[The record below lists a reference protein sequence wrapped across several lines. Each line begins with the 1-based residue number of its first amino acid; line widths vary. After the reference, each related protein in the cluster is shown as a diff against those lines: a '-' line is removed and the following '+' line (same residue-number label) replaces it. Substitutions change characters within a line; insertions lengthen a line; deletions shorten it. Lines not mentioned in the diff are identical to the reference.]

1 MRGLVLEGGGAKG
14 AYHIGAYKALKEMGV
29 EIDGVAGT
37 SVGAL
42 NGAMIAQEDIDRA
55 YELWNNMTYSRV
67 INANDEDIEKIK
79 KGKLKIEDIKDI
91 SEKIK
96 GVISE
101 KGVDI
106 TPLKELLYDV
116 INEEKVRRSGKDF
129 GIVTVSLTDLKPLEI
144 YIEDI
149 PQGKLVEYL
158 MASAYLPVFKREK
171 IDGKDFIDGGIYD
184 NVPMGLLINKGY
196 EDLIVVRTHGL
207 GRNRRINKKNLNIRY
222 ISPRESLGRTLD
234 FDTKTCRF
242 NLKLGYFDA
251 FKAIKQLKGNKYYI
265 IPKKDENYFV
275 DVLLNLNEEKI
286 LEIGKILKIEEVPY
300 RRALF
305 EFIIPKL
312 NNILGLD
319 KKNDYEDI
327 LIMFLEYLAEEY
339 ELERF
344 KIYGYEEFLENV
356 IERHKYNSQDNA
368 LFSKL
373 VMRMDI
379 LGKFSKS
386 EIIKEIANIVFF

>member
-29 EIDGVAGT
+29 EVDGVAGT

-339 ELERF
+339 EMERF

>member
-339 ELERF
+339 EMERF

>member
-327 LIMFLEYLAEEY
+327 LIMFFEYLAEEY
-339 ELERF
+339 EMERF

>member
-79 KGKLKIEDIKDI
+79 RGKLKIEDIKDI

-251 FKAIKQLKGNKYYI
+251 FKTIKQLKGNKYYI

-275 DVLLNLNEEKI
+275 NVLLNLNEEKI
-286 LEIGKILKIEEVPY
+286 LEIGKILKIEDVPY

-339 ELERF
+339 EVERF

>member
-129 GIVTVSLTDLKPLEI
+129 GIVTVSSTDLKPLEI

-339 ELERF
+339 EMERF

>member
-29 EIDGVAGT
+29 EVDGVAGT

-106 TPLKELLYDV
+106 TPLKELLHDV
-116 INEEKVRRSGKDF
+116 IDEEKVRRSGKDF

-207 GRNRRINKKNLNIRY
+207 GRNRRVNKKNLNIRY

-286 LEIGKILKIEEVPY
+286 LEIGKILKIEDVPY

-339 ELERF
+339 EMERF

>member
-1 MRGLVLEGGGAKG
+1 M
-14 AYHIGAYKALKEMGV
+14 
-29 EIDGVAGT
+29 
-37 SVGAL
+37 
-42 NGAMIAQEDIDRA
+42 
-55 YELWNNMTYSRV
+55 
-67 INANDEDIEKIK
+67 
-79 KGKLKIEDIKDI
+79 
-91 SEKIK
+91 
-96 GVISE
+96 
-101 KGVDI
+101 
-106 TPLKELLYDV
+106 

-339 ELERF
+339 EMERF